1 VAHIQEG
8 FELLLTLA
16 HSLTV
21 QEPGSSWEEARGHY
35 PLLLVQA
42 LMTTANVS
50 VLAKL

>member
-21 QEPGSSWEEARGHY
+21 QEPGSWWEEARERY

-42 LMTTANVS
+42 LMTTAHVS
-50 VLAKL
+50 MTAEL